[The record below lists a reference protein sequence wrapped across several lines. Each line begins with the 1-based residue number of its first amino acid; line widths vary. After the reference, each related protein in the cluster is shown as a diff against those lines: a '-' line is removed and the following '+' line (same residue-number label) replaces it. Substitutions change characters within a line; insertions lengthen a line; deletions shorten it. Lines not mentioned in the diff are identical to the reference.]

1 MKIDFVSM
9 AMSGS
14 TIVVGLNGALQKRF
28 VLPTNTPLVPGNVH
42 RAQTIQTGL
51 GGKGQDVAVT
61 LNCLNYDG
69 DLQLAQFVG
78 NDAPGDMVYDMI
90 VDKLG
95 QEATA
100 LTVRPN
106 SSMRTCTSIVG
117 TDATTELVEPS
128 GVITE
133 QEMAELM
140 SKLEA
145 LSDPPAALCIMGSMP
160 PGCADDTYAQMY
172 KRVASPNMLCL
183 VDSVVGVD
191 TLIDAVASMDKPGPT
206 LYKINAS
213 ELCKLAAVAKSKG
226 EVDGVDLEELTE
238 GISSFIHKFAPGAA
252 KLRGIAITDGKHP
265 AYFAAFQEKEFSLYR
280 LPTPVLKDVSLV
292 YPIGAGDSVAAG
304 TLAAWRSLSGSDDTP
319 VLPSDITKAIEN
331 HAKVDDFSAP
341 SSEVRSMVS
350 AFAFGLAC
358 GSASKS
364 SIGCAC
370 RYICLKGL
378 YCLLI
383 FLFTPFLCRLHAR
396 GKLCA

>member
-1 MKIDFVSM
+1 MKIDLVSM
-9 AMSGS
+9 AISGS

-28 VLPTNTPLVPGNVH
+28 VLPANSPLVPGNVH

-61 LNCLNYDG
+61 LKCLNYDG
-69 DLQLAQFVG
+69 NLQLAQFVG

-90 VDKLG
+90 ADKLG

-140 SKLEA
+140 DKMEA
-145 LSDPPAALCIMGSMP
+145 LSDPTGALCIMGSMP

-172 KRVASPNMLCL
+172 KRVATPNTLCV

-191 TLIDAVASMDKPGPT
+191 SLIGAVGSMDKPGPT
-206 LYKINAS
+206 LYKMNAS

-226 EVDGVDLEELTE
+226 EADGVDLEELTQA
-238 GISSFIHKFAPGAA
+238 ISSFVHKFAPGAA

-265 AYFAAFQEKEFSLYR
+265 AYFVAFQEKEFVVYKI
-280 LPTPVLKDVSLV
+280 PTPVLKDVSLV

-304 TLAAWRSLSGSDDTP
+304 TLAAWRSLSESDQTP
-319 VLPSDITKAIEN
+319 FLPSDISKAIEN

-364 SIGCAC
+364 T
-370 RYICLKGL
+370 L
-378 YCLLI
+378 
-383 FLFTPFLCRLHAR
+383 
-396 GKLCA
+396 